1 MPESLSKFNAKVVL
15 ITGAATGI
23 GKATAMNK
31 DLPADYITKEN
42 SKIYLERFARP
53 EEIANTIYFLAS
65 DEASYVNGEILVV
78 DGGY

>member
-1 MPESLSKFNAKVVL
+1 MPEPLSKFNAKVVL

-31 DLPADYITKEN
+31 DLPVDYIAKEN